1 MSTSNNKPTPGVKG
15 KTKDYITQ
23 IKKEADV
30 QKDQAQLENE
40 DNEWNRYESDDEEN
54 QAKKGVV
61 VEQGKVGSDKPKKLK
76 DLFADTPQQK
86 QTRPAKP
93 TG

>member
-1 MSTSNNKPTPGVKG
+1 MSTSTNKTTTGVKG

-40 DNEWNRYESDDEEN
+40 DNEWNRYDSEEEEN

-86 QTRPAKP
+86 QPKPAKP